1 MGFTFQ
7 HLPEYNRQLQKQQQQ
22 QQNRIHPIDSQ
33 AREQ

>member
-22 QQNRIHPIDSQ
+22 QNRIHPIDSQ